1 MQPLKKIAHLYQR
14 LINVEILLKTVETYT
29 HKCRLKYA
37 YYFFPHALNR
47 W

>member
-1 MQPLKKIAHLYQR
+1 MEKALHIYHR
-14 LINVEILLKTVETYT
+14 LINVEILLKTVGTYT

-37 YYFFPHALNR
+37 YYFYPQTLNR